1 MVEILNGDLKS
12 WGKNSRLD
20 NLQAAFL
27 NHNLQYHNDVIL
39 RRREIARIY
48 ENRLSFLE
56 ELVLPPSPDFDKDHF
71 DIYQNYEIQAKNRN
85 ELKNFLN
92 NNGVGTLI
100 QWGGKGVHQ
109 WEELNFNISLPK
121 VELFLK
127 IALCYQ

>member
-1 MVEILNGDLKS
+1 MHDHGRNIDGDLKS

-27 NHNLQYHNDVIL
+27 NHNLQHHNDVIL

-85 ELKNFLN
+85 ELKIF
-92 NNGVGTLI
+92 
-100 QWGGKGVHQ
+100 K
-109 WEELNFNISLPK
+109 
-121 VELFLK
+121 
-127 IALCYQ
+127 